1 MTETQQTTTHRLMQ
15 VIPAI
20 DLLGGRC
27 VRLYKGDFAQVIEY
41 PEDPV
46 AIAARYR
53 QAGMSRLHL
62 VDLDGARSGDQ
73 ANGHIIARLASEA
86 GVDRQGGGGIR
97 TLAPPPP
104 LLDAGASRVVIGSV
118 AAEDPALAL
127 GWVDQL
133 GAEHM
138 TLAFDIRLDGQG
150 EPVVVTR
157 GWTRSSGRSLWELVE
172 LFAQHASIEF
182 LCTDV
187 DRDGTLEGPN
197 LSLYMACTAR
207 FPGARFI
214 ASGGVSGAADLPR
227 LAATGVSGVVTG
239 KALLDGR
246 LTLEEIGRFSRDA

>member
-1 MTETQQTTTHRLMQ
+1 MQ

-53 QAGMSRLHL
+53 QAGMRRLHL

-73 ANGHIIARLASEA
+73 TNGHIIARLASEA
-86 GVDRQGGGGIR
+86 GVDLQVGGGIR
-97 TLAPPPP
+97 DLSRARA
-104 LLDAGASRVVIGSV
+104 LLEAGASRVVIGSV
-118 AAEDPALAL
+118 AAEDPGLAL
-127 GWVDQL
+127 GWVDVL
-133 GAEHM
+133 GADRM

-157 GWTRSSGRSLWELVE
+157 GWTRSSGRSLWALVE
-172 LFAQHASIEF
+172 RFAPHAGIEF

-197 LSLYMACTAR
+197 LALYSGCTAR

-214 ASGGVSGAADLPR
+214 ASGGVSGAADLPQ
-227 LAATGVSGVVTG
+227 LAATGVAGVVTG

>member
-1 MTETQQTTTHRLMQ
+1 MTENTKTSLIGPMQ

-53 QAGMSRLHL
+53 QAGMRRLHL
-62 VDLDGARSGDQ
+62 VDLDGARTGDQ
-73 ANGHIIARLASEA
+73 GNAHIISRLASEA
-86 GVDRQGGGGIR
+86 GVDLQVGGGIR
-97 TLAPPPP
+97 DLSRARA
-104 LLDAGASRVVIGSV
+104 LLESGARRVVIGSV
-118 AAEDPALAL
+118 AAEQPDLAL
-127 GWVDQL
+127 GWVGEL
-133 GAEHM
+133 GAHRM
-138 TLAFDIRLDGQG
+138 TLAFDIRLDAQG

-157 GWTRSSGRSLWELVE
+157 GWTQSSGRSLWELVG
-172 LFAQHASIEF
+172 LFAPHAGIEF

-197 LSLYMACTAR
+197 LSLYAACTTR

-227 LAATGVSGVVTG
+227 LAATGVAGVVTG

>member
-1 MTETQQTTTHRLMQ
+1 MTDTGQTMTNQPMQ

-41 PEDPV
+41 PGDPV
-46 AIAARYR
+46 DIAARYR
-53 QAGMSRLHL
+53 QAGMRRLHL

-73 ANGHIIARLASEA
+73 ANGQIITRLAGEA
-86 GVDRQGGGGIR
+86 GVDLQVGGGIR
-97 TLAPPPP
+97 DLARARS
-104 LLDAGASRVVIGSV
+104 LLEAGASRVVIGSV
-118 AAEDPALAL
+118 AAENPALAL
-127 GWVDQL
+127 GWMEEL
-133 GAEHM
+133 GAMHM
-138 TLAFDIRLDGQG
+138 TLAFDIRLDDQG
-150 EPVVVTR
+150 EPIVVTR

-172 LFAQHASIEF
+172 QFVAHAGVEF

-197 LSLYMACTAR
+197 LSLYAACTTR
-207 FPGARFI
+207 FPNARFI
-214 ASGGVSGAADLPR
+214 ASGGVSSAADLPR
-227 LAATGVSGVVTG
+227 LAAAGVSGVVTG